1 LGIGTLESAF
11 SFAWPVLFVA
21 GWLAISAWESEQSR
35 WAELARRFPGGPFPE
50 GKTYHG
56 QVTNIGGQGES
67 GVTALVPTAV
77 GLYLYAIL
85 PFRFHRAPVL
95 VPWELIRHEN
105 EYRVFSSMRYSLVLS
120 DVTTIEIRDR
130 AWKAIA
136 DKVDQKRGMSG

>member
-1 LGIGTLESAF
+1 LDIGTLKSAF

-21 GWLAISAWESEQSR
+21 GWLAIGAWESEQCR

-56 QVTNIGGQGES
+56 QVTNIGGQGDG
-67 GVTALVPTAV
+67 GVTALIPTQM

-85 PFRFHRAPVL
+85 LFRFHRAPIL
-95 VPWELIRHEN
+95 VPWELIRQEN
-105 EYRVFSSMRYSLVLS
+105 EYRVFGSMRYSLVLS
-120 DVTTIEIRDR
+120 DVTTIELRDR

-136 DKVDQKRGMSG
+136 DRVERKTGRSA

>member
-1 LGIGTLESAF
+1 MA
-11 SFAWPVLFVA
+11 A
-21 GWLAISAWESEQSR
+21 WLALSAWASEQSR

-56 QVTNIGGQGES
+56 QVANIGGQGER
-67 GVTALVPTAV
+67 GVTALIPTAV
-77 GLYLYAIL
+77 GLYLYATL

-105 EYRVFSSMRYSLVLS
+105 EYRVFGSMRYSLVLS

-136 DKVDQKRGMSG
+136 DRVDQRRGMSA